1 MPARDDRSIRSTLL
15 ATATVTEKSVTVSNP
30 LGVHARPSAMIVQ
43 TASKFRSDVW
53 LIKDGN
59 QVNAKSMLGVM
70 TLAAEMGSIVI
81 IRADGSDEEKAVEAL
96 VKVFEMRFGE
106 R

>member
-1 MPARDDRSIRSTLL
+1 MTEKNV
-15 ATATVTEKSVTVSNP
+15 TVTNP

-43 TASKFRSDVW
+43 TASKFRADVS

-59 QVNAKSMLGVM
+59 LVNAKSMLGVM
-70 TLAAEMGSIVI
+70 TLAAEMGSVVT

-96 VKVFEMRFGE
+96 VRVFEMRFGE

>member
-1 MPARDDRSIRSTLL
+1 MTEKNV
-15 ATATVTEKSVTVSNP
+15 TVTNP

-43 TASKFRSDVW
+43 TASKFRAEVS

-59 QVNAKSMLGVM
+59 LVNAKSMLGVM
-70 TLAAEMGSIVI
+70 TLAAEMGSVVT
-81 IRADGSDEEKAVEAL
+81 IRAEGSDEEKAVDAL
-96 VKVFEMRFGE
+96 VRVFEMRFGE

>member
-1 MPARDDRSIRSTLL
+1 
-15 ATATVTEKSVTVSNP
+15 
-30 LGVHARPSAMIVQ
+30 MIVQ
-43 TASKFRSDVW
+43 TAAKFRSEIW

-70 TLAAEMGSIVI
+70 TLAAEMGSVVTIG
-81 IRADGSDEEKAVEAL
+81 AEGSDEERAVEAL